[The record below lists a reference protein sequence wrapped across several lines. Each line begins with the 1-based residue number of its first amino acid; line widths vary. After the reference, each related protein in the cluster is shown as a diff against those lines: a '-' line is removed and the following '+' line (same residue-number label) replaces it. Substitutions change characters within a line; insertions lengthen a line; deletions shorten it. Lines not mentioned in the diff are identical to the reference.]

1 MRDQPQPSKLGRA
14 AAAPVEPSKFVKAT
28 LGARVLEPW
37 RIPRLDLD
45 VTITLVPHWRASMI
59 EADVIE
65 QLERKLKIELNAST
79 EMEYEAER
87 AAQFCADAF
96 LDPESVKKE
105 EYAPIG
111 TLADWRNLD
120 REVLAECWRQYA
132 AVRVAYDPVS
142 LVLGDD
148 EIEAIEDAIKK
159 KRRIRPARWP
169 YCAFTVSGVC
179 RAICC
184 IRPTVS
190 FPHRHRSLRLGNHQR
205 IHPARNTTAR

>member
-159 KRRIRPARWP
+159 KAEDPARSL
-169 YCAFTVSGVC
+169 AL
-179 RAICC
+179 
-184 IRPTVS
+184 
-190 FPHRHRSLRLGNHQR
+190 LRLYGVRRLSSYLLHSADR
-205 IHPARNTTAR
+205 LFPSPTPKSSAGESSADTSGP